1 MRNKWRRNAHDDD
14 HINETWL
21 IPYADMLTLLLALF
35 IVLYSI
41 SSLNTSRFKEMSQ
54 SFRLAFNAG
63 FSVLNQ
69 SSLFD
74 KGKAMERGR
83 ENLPGGH
90 LTREQLREREQQNLE
105 QLQRQL
111 NAYIEQN
118 GLQSQLETKL
128 NHSELLI
135 TIRDNALFD
144 SGSADVKP
152 EARRLAVAISRML
165 EDFIDYEV
173 VVAGHTDDRPIHTA
187 EFASNWELSAK
198 RAINFMKIL
207 LENPKF
213 DPSRFSAI
221 GYGEYRPIDPRDTEE
236 ARARNRRVEISLLRK
251 YTSGDT
257 DLPLDQATTAAA
269 GESVQAAG
277 AQRNG
282 ASR

>member
-1 MRNKWRRNAHDDD
+1 MRNKWRRNEHDDD
-14 HINETWL
+14 HINESWL

-35 IVLYSI
+35 IVLYSM
-41 SSLNTSRFKEMSQ
+41 SSLNISRFEELSQ

-63 FSVLNQ
+63 FSVLEQ
-69 SSLFD
+69 ASLFD
-74 KGKAMERGR
+74 KGQSMKRGR
-83 ENLPGGH
+83 EDVPGGS
-90 LTREQLREREQQNLE
+90 LTREQLREREQHNLE
-105 QLQRQL
+105 ALQRQL
-111 NAYIEQN
+111 NEYIAQN
-118 GLQSQLETKL
+118 GLTSELETRL

-144 SGSADVKP
+144 SGSAEVKP

-165 EDFIDYEV
+165 EGFTDYEV

-207 LENPKF
+207 LENKKF

-221 GYGEYRPIDPRDTEE
+221 GYGEYRPVDPRDTEE
-236 ARARNRRVEISLLRK
+236 ARAKNRRVEISLLRK

-257 DLPLDQATTAAA
+257 GLSPDAATTA
-269 GESVQAAG
+269 EAG
-277 AQRNG
+277 AENRG
-282 ASR
+282 DAAP

>member
-1 MRNKWRRNAHDDD
+1 MRNKWRRNEHDDD

-41 SSLNTSRFKEMSQ
+41 SSLNTSRFEELSQ

-63 FSVLNQ
+63 FSVLEHH
-69 SSLFD
+69 SLFD
-74 KGKAMERGR
+74 RGQSMKRGR
-83 ENLPGGH
+83 EEATIGAV
-90 LTREQLREREQQNLE
+90 TREQLRQREQHNLE
-105 QLQRQL
+105 ALQREL
-111 NAYIEQN
+111 NEYIAQN
-118 GLQSQLETKL
+118 GLTSELETKL

-221 GYGEYRPIDPRDTEE
+221 GYGEYRPIDPRDTDE
-236 ARARNRRVEISLLRK
+236 ARAKNRRVEISLLRK

-257 DLPLDQATTAAA
+257 GLSTVAATAAETGA
-269 GESVQAAG
+269 EQRSEAAP
-277 AQRNG
+277 
-282 ASR
+282 